1 MSLGDYLESEMQTQ
15 EVKMKLN
22 SIQNSN
28 STSLLDMTIQDL
40 SETHQQI
47 NQKVGIFAEKYRWQ
61 HDGKG
66 PAFI

>member
-1 MSLGDYLESEMQTQ
+1 MRLTEEAAKNDLDSERDSDSMSLGDYLESEMQTQ

-40 SETHQQI
+40 SETH
-47 NQKVGIFAEKYRWQ
+47 
-61 HDGKG
+61 
-66 PAFI
+66 